1 MFSALFNFAECAVPL
16 NSDYYR
22 VTAHWHK
29 ALAWYFT
36 FFPPHQPL
44 KNGAGERKQ
53 HSETRITEEIGTL
66 FKVLTAI
73 LDLSKCYFRTISE
86 QICAQQHGFVCLGKD
101 PWNIQY
107 FALFMNKKAITL
119 IYSYRLQVKGVLSKG
134 KSYDQCFQA
143 LKCTTE

>member
-1 MFSALFNFAECAVPL
+1 MIF
-16 NSDYYR
+16 YI
-22 VTAHWHK
+22 
-29 ALAWYFT
+29 
-36 FFPPHQPL
+36 FPPHQPL

-101 PWNIQY
+101 P
-107 FALFMNKKAITL
+107 
-119 IYSYRLQVKGVLSKG
+119 
-134 KSYDQCFQA
+134 
-143 LKCTTE
+143 